1 MDCFICVEK
10 KSFLVNCAKCLNSS
24 CKNCFQEYLLN
35 STLTPV
41 CMHCR
46 EPLSDDFIID
56 NTSLSWRINRYKS
69 YKEQTLYD
77 SERSRLPETQI
88 YAQAYKNAKTVMAPV
103 FTEIFN
109 LKPVLKQSRLMIAAI
124 DYYRMMGEGTNKYY
138 TSILEK
144 ENPNF
149 RTLNLDDLKRKQV
162 MLRAKSKRRLY
173 ELNQI
178 SYLYSPII
186 ASHGKSIDRTE
197 KDVTHKKIVTKAC
210 PATGCSAFLNEDFSC
225 GICKSDVC
233 KKCHEIKIEGH
244 ECNEDTVASIKA
256 VSAEAKTCPSC
267 ATLISK
273 IDGCDQMW
281 CTQCKTS
288 FSWRTG
294 LIETGITH
302 NPHYYEWMRNNGGM
316 PRAPGDNPRGCNDFP
331 LINEI
336 LNSKPATME
345 KCKYSRFHAKQLLNS
360 VIDDVEHFSYLL
372 ISKYH
377 AQFQHFRA
385 HNILPIQRPDHFEMR
400 VKLLVQEIDDPLFK
414 IKLQRAD
421 KAYKKGVAKKHV
433 YDMTYAAAGDILRNS
448 IASVSF
454 EETVKQIHH
463 LLEYSNAALA
473 RIEKGYSCIATKY
486 KFYNHLE
493 ELRKHSY
500 WYEDIRY
507 YNRL

>member
-1 MDCFICVEK
+1 
-10 KSFLVNCAKCLNSS
+10 
-24 CKNCFQEYLLN
+24 
-35 STLTPV
+35 
-41 CMHCR
+41 MHCR

-56 NTSLSWRINRYKS
+56 NTSLSWRINKYKS

-88 YAQAYKNAKTVMAPV
+88 YAEAYKNAKTVMAPV
-103 FTEIFN
+103 FTEIFA
-109 LKPVLKQSRLMIAAI
+109 LKPILKLSRLLITAI
-124 DYYRMMGEGTNKYY
+124 DHYKIMGEGTNKYMI
-138 TSILEK
+138 SIIEK
-144 ENPNF
+144 ESPNF
-149 RTLNLDDLKRKQV
+149 RSSIQILDDLKRKQV
-162 MLRAKSKRRLY
+162 MLRSRSKRRLY
-173 ELNQI
+173 ELNQT

-197 KDVTHKKIVTKAC
+197 KNIAVKKIVTKAC
-210 PATGCSAFLNEDFSC
+210 PATGCSAFLNEDFCC

-233 KKCHEIKIEGH
+233 KKCHEIKLEAH

-256 VSAEAKTCPSC
+256 VSAEAKTCPTC

-302 NPHYYEWMRNNGGM
+302 NPHYYEWMRNNGGL
-316 PRAPGDNPRGCNDFP
+316 PRAPGDVPGGCHEFP
-331 LINEI
+331 LMNEI
-336 LNSKPATME
+336 MNAKPSTQE
-345 KCKYSRFHAKQLLNS
+345 KCKHSRFHARQLLNT
-360 VIDDVEHFSYLL
+360 VIDDEEHFSSLL
-372 ISKYH
+372 LSMYH

-385 HNILPIQRPDHFEMR
+385 HNILPIPRPDHFEMR

-421 KAYKKGVAKKHV
+421 KAYKKCVAKKHV
-433 YDMTYAAAGDILRNS
+433 YDMTYAAAGDILRNC
-448 IASVSF
+448 IASVTLK
-454 EETVKQIHH
+454 ETLDQIVN
-463 LLEYSNAALA
+463 LLEYSNSALA
-473 RIEKGYSCIATKY
+473 RIEKGYSCIASKY
-486 KFYNHLE
+486 KFYRDSE
-493 ELRKHSY
+493 ELRKHSH

-507 YNRL
+507 HNRL